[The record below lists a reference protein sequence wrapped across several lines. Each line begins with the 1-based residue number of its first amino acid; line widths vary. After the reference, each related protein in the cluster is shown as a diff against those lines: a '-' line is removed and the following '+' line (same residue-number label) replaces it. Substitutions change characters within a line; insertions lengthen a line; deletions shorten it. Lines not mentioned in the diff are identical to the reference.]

1 MNNKRQ
7 LLYKNSDDYN
17 IDPIDFNPSLYPST
31 KKTKVSVTNTTNIH
45 TTNNSNN
52 SLNSHHWFSHQK
64 QQFQS
69 NNNHYNNNH
78 YHHSNNQNMSFRKS
92 SKSNRNTYTV
102 SYMYII
108 YI

>member
-31 KKTKVSVTNTTNIH
+31 KKTKVAVTN

-102 SYMYII
+102 SYIYII